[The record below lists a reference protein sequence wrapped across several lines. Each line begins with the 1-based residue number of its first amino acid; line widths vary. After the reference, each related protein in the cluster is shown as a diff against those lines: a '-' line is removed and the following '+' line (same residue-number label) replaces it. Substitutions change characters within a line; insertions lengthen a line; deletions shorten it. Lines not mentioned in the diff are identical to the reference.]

1 MLLIGPPGAGKTS
14 VLEKLATLLEIDGIG
29 FGALES
35 EQLAWGSPWLQ
46 GDSWLTQIRA
56 VMELQRAA
64 GRQLFLIAATTETS
78 ADLAD
83 LIDAIAVDSVAVVLL
98 VASADVVAERLADR
112 EPDTWP
118 GKQALIARARDLAES
133 MTALDSVNIRIS
145 TENRSPE
152 EVATDVRDALE
163 RLGIAGTG

>member
-1 MLLIGPPGAGKTS
+1 M
-14 VLEKLATLLEIDGIG
+14 TLLEIEGIG

-35 EQLAWGSPWLQ
+35 EQLAWGSPWLE
-46 GDSWLTQIRA
+46 GDSWLAQIRA

-98 VASADVVAERLADR
+98 VASGDVVAERLADR

-118 GKQALIARARDLAES
+118 GKQTLIAHARDLAES
-133 MTALDSVNIRIS
+133 MTALDGVNIRIS
-145 TENRSPE
+145 TENRAPE
-152 EVATDVRDALE
+152 DVATDVRDALE
-163 RLGIAGTG
+163 QLRIAASS